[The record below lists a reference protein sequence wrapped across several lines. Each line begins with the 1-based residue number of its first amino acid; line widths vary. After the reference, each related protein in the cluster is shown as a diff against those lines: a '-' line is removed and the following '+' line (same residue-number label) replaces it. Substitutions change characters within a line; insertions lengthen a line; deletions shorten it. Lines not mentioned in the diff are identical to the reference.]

1 MGASDFDMF
10 SGLWRLSLRHCQ
22 TSKFKLRHCRSLI
35 APHRR
40 HRARCCRNVSNA
52 QTQAPYANCLPARA
66 IERISEPAWARACLS
81 QRSSDTELRRSKSYF
96 SLSLFGQSERFQP
109 RGLLASGASFGFI
122 FRHRRSSIVRALFLL
137 EASFCPLSGLI

>member
-40 HRARCCRNVSNA
+40 HRARCCRNVRNA
-52 QTQAPYANCLPARA
+52 QTQAPYAHCLPARA
-66 IERISEPAWARACLS
+66 IERIFEPAWARASLS
-81 QRSSDTELRRSKSYF
+81 QRELRRSKSYYG
-96 SLSLFGQSERFQP
+96 LSLFGQSERFQP

-122 FRHRRSSIVRALFLL
+122 FRHRRSSIVRALFLF
-137 EASFCPLSGLI
+137 EASFGPLSGLI